1 MILEIKVPSMV
12 CQSCAETITKAIQ
25 QEESHAKVEVNLD
38 SKIVKLETQASE
50 ESIEQIITAVGHTV
64 AQP

>member
-1 MILEIKVPSMV
+1 MVLEIKVPSMV

-25 QEESHAKVEVNLD
+25 QEESNAKVEVNLD

-50 ESIEQIITAVGHTV
+50 ESIKQIITEVGHTV
-64 AQP
+64 AKP